1 MFCFF
6 FSFVYLFCNPQ
17 KTSSEQIFATMKHR
31 RSNLKT
37 SITDTK
43 TFVVDVLNVL
53 DIAEQTTRVVTSEE
67 TYPST
72 RREGVPPLNSE

>member
-1 MFCFF
+1 
-6 FSFVYLFCNPQ
+6 
-17 KTSSEQIFATMKHR
+17 MKHR

-43 TFVVDVLNVL
+43 TFFVDVLNVL
-53 DIAEQTTRVVTSEE
+53 VFAEQTARVVSSEE

-72 RREGVPPLNSE
+72 LLRSPGREGVPPLNSE

>member
-1 MFCFF
+1 
-6 FSFVYLFCNPQ
+6 
-17 KTSSEQIFATMKHR
+17 MKHR

-53 DIAEQTTRVVTSEE
+53 VFAEQTARVVSE

-72 RREGVPPLNSE
+72 RLCDRQEEKESLL